1 MLSSPMLAPQNMF
14 DEQPEPPL
22 PAPDTDVGK
31 LFAWFTSN
39 TMGCRYY
46 VDRFTDMESLKDY
59 ETVAKAFV
67 ASMHSV
73 EQMLS
78 LREHEVD
85 TGSPVH
91 QPGDLREAFTSIRKN
106 IPDKFIS
113 TEGDL
118 ICHNPVRAFNQTVA
132 QIRRL
137 LIVAGCTEVHLGKF
151 YVVNPTLV
159 NFKNNFHH
167 QLFSEANAELEPFR
181 ERVNVNVN
189 LSEPSDSASE

>member
-1 MLSSPMLAPQNMF
+1 MLAPQNMF

-46 VDRFTDMESLKDY
+46 VDRFTNMESLMDY

-67 ASMHSV
+67 VSMHTV
-73 EQMLS
+73 EQKLS
-78 LREHEVD
+78 QREHEVD

-106 IPDKFIS
+106 IPEKFIS
-113 TEGDL
+113 TGGDL

-137 LIVAGCTEVHLGKF
+137 LIAAGCTEVHLGQF
-151 YVVNPTLV
+151 YVVNTTLV

-167 QLFSEANAELEPFR
+167 QLFSEANAGLEPFIGR
-181 ERVNVNVN
+181 LNVNVNLN